1 MGPAAGGVP
10 EELGGGMDHSLFTWT
25 DLFGDSFDD
34 RDGCAGCS
42 PFPECMGAPCDD
54 TVTDFFHADSGLRD
68 YDTR

>member
-1 MGPAAGGVP
+1 
-10 EELGGGMDHSLFTWT
+10 MDHSLFTWT

-54 TVTDFFHADSGLRD
+54 AVVDCFHADSGLRD
-68 YDTR
+68 YEAH